1 MRKIKTN
8 GILEEFKIQIGPA
21 RNSVQGELCGQ
32 QHGALRFVQEVGG
45 LPWAEVGVQVK
56 QVPGGPAEDCVGDE
70 QGGQQREGGPGVQE
84 MSVHP

>member
-32 QHGALRFVQEVGG
+32 HCTVQDVEGVKEHQHQLQPKKDISRKLHMKYCEKRPHKLLLVTNY
-45 LPWAEVGVQVK
+45 
-56 QVPGGPAEDCVGDE
+56 
-70 QGGQQREGGPGVQE
+70 
-84 MSVHP
+84 

>member
-32 QHGALRFVQEVGG
+32 HCVAVQDVE
-45 LPWAEVGVQVK
+45 GV
-56 QVPGGPAEDCVGDE
+56 
-70 QGGQQREGGPGVQE
+70 R
-84 MSVHP
+84 